1 MRFWGRVVA
10 VLAVAGCS
18 GSVPNAD
25 HITGQNVPILASSV
39 ASDGSCRMARSSRRS
54 SSTTRGM
61 RASSSV
67 TFII

>member
-39 ASDGSCRMARSSRRS
+39 ASDAAGWHDRVDGDPRQQE
-54 SSTTRGM
+54 
-61 RASSSV
+61 
-67 TFII
+67 